1 MIIPHRDK
9 ENSEMESH
17 RLDKAEPL
25 DPAASRRRSSD
36 GLTDS
41 VNQYTAFYA

>member
-1 MIIPHRDK
+1 
-9 ENSEMESH
+9 MESH

-25 DPAASRRRSSD
+25 DPAASGLRSSD

-41 VNQYTAFYA
+41 VNQNTAFYA